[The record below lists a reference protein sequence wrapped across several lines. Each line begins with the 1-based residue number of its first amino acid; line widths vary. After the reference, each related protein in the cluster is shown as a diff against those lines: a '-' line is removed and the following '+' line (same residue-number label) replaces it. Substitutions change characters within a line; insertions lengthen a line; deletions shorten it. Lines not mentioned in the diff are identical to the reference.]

1 MKIILASASP
11 RRSELLSRMG
21 VQFDIVASKAEE
33 LHDETLRAAELC
45 EINAR
50 RKAEEVARSFSRAV
64 VIGADT
70 LVALKERIF
79 GKPGD
84 LAEAKEMLRQLSG
97 TTHEVV
103 TGVCCIA
110 DKGERVSV
118 FHDLTHVTFRDLSE
132 ERIEEYVRTVQV
144 LDKAGAYGIQ
154 ERGELIVKRIAGSF
168 SNVMGLP
175 VERLAQ
181 EFTKWGIPH
190 RAIQSGESKGQV
202 PRSR

>member
-1 MKIILASASP
+1 MRIILASASP
-11 RRSELLSRMG
+11 RRSELLSGMG
-21 VQFDIVASKAEE
+21 VQFDIIASKAEE

-50 RKAEEVARSFSRAV
+50 RKAEEVAEEFPAAL

-70 LVALKERIF
+70 LVSLGSRIF
-79 GKPGD
+79 GKPRY

-97 TTHEVV
+97 KTHEVV

-110 DKGERVSV
+110 NKEERVSV
-118 FHDLTHVTFRDLSE
+118 FHDLTHVTFRDLTDD
-132 ERIEEYVRTVQV
+132 RIAEYVRIVQV

-154 ERGELIVKRIAGSF
+154 ERGELIVERIAGSF

-181 EFTKWGIPH
+181 EFTTRGIPH
-190 RAIQSGESKGQV
+190 CAIQSGESKGQV